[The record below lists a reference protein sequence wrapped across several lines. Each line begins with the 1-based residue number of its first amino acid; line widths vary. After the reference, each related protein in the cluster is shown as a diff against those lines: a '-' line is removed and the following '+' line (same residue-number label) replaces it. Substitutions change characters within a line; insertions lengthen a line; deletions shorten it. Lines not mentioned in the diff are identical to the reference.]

1 VAWFKEGLLHHH
13 VSMGASNLCC
23 WSNPQGHT
31 LQQQS
36 RRPPPRVYGD
46 ALRSVLIHG
55 ESTNPVQSRTT
66 HDIVCSRNEAFSS
79 ELVASFRNRTT
90 GQNLRLLSAPVHYLH
105 ADIEI

>member
-1 VAWFKEGLLHHH
+1 VAWLKEGLFHHH

-31 LQQQS
+31 LQQQGHQ
-36 RRPPPRVYGD
+36 PPPRVYGD
-46 ALRSVLIHG
+46 ALRTRSVLIRG

-79 ELVASFRNRTT
+79 VLVASFRNRTT
-90 GQNLRLLSAPVHYLH
+90 GQNLRFCLCTGAR
-105 ADIEI
+105 